1 MQKVMFIASKNGG
14 VGKTDLFSLKFT
26 ENDIYLINVKTIS
39 KTLTE
44 LLNAFKILGL
54 LINLPFQM
62 HTSNKFKKFNKM
74 SFFELDDYVA
84 SDKKSYKYSF
94 KEIQKLEYSK
104 FFIDEDNSSTP
115 SYKFKFIDNS
125 EMEFSFK
132 PTIENGDLYTISL
145 IKAENSKVSLKEVRK
160 V

>member
-1 MQKVMFIASKNGG
+1 
-14 VGKTDLFSLKFT
+14 
-26 ENDIYLINVKTIS
+26 
-39 KTLTE
+39 
-44 LLNAFKILGL
+44 
-54 LINLPFQM
+54 
-62 HTSNKFKKFNKM
+62 M